1 MSQCMQISSAERL
14 SWSAFYHQ
22 IRGSQLWNEERKVE
36 NLKRCH
42 LWWRCWKCQHEQRRL
57 EWEEGGRFPN
67 VKTSPTFASEGGMG
81 SKWWGKVFI
90 YKGQYFNLDFSL
102 DSSLDWPQMF
112 SDLKASHVLVRSI
125 LAGDSW
131 RCCTMPKH
139 NSSFKTAPLIPW
151 QCHSQY
157 IMDKS

>member
-1 MSQCMQISSAERL
+1 MSQCLQISSAERL

-57 EWEEGGRFPN
+57 EREGGFQMWKLLPHL
-67 VKTSPTFASEGGMG
+67 PASEGGMG
-81 SKWWGKVFI
+81 SKWWEKVFK

-112 SDLKASHVLVRSI
+112 SDLKASHVLARSI

-131 RCCTMPKH
+131 RRCTMSKH
-139 NSSFKTAPLIPW
+139 NSFKTAPLIPW